1 MDDIIKISKSLEK
14 SGLAMKSISERIKN
28 EARKQKDGFLG
39 MLLGT
44 LSASLLLCPL
54 TVKAK
59 IPERG
64 VMRAGK
70 RAIRDTGES
79 ITTGQNFLCCLI
91 L

>member
-1 MDDIIKISKSLEK
+1 
-14 SGLAMKSISERIKN
+14 
-28 EARKQKDGFLG
+28 

-59 IPERG
+59 IPGRG

-70 RAIRDTGES
+70 GKFE
-79 ITTGQNFLCCLI
+79 I
-91 L
+91 LKNQLEQARIFYAASSFT

>member
-1 MDDIIKISKSLEK
+1 MKIIKSLEK
-14 SGLAMKSISERIKN
+14 SGLVMKSISERIKN
-28 EARKQKDGFLG
+28 EARKEKDGFLG

-59 IPERG
+59 ILGRG

-70 RAIRDTGES
+70 GTIRNIEES
-79 ITTGQNFLCCLI
+79 IRAGQNFLCCLI

>member
-1 MDDIIKISKSLEK
+1 MKIIKSLEK
-14 SGLAMKSISERIKN
+14 SGLVMKSISERIKT
-28 EARKQKDGFLG
+28 EARKEKDGFLG

-59 IPERG
+59 IPGRG

-70 RAIRDTGES
+70 GKFE
-79 ITTGQNFLCCLI
+79 I
-91 L
+91 LKNQLKQARIFYAASSFT